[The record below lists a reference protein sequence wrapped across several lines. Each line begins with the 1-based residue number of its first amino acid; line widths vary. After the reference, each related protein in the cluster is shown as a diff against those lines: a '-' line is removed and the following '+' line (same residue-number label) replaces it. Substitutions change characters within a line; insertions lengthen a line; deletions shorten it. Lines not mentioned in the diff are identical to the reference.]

1 MDQLLHHLISPF
13 SEPRDVKRW
22 DQAIQAIRSCGMG
35 PEEVS
40 IVLPVPLGMVKFVG
54 FEAISIYS

>member
-1 MDQLLHHLISPF
+1 MIKSPNPPIF
-13 SEPRDVKRW
+13 WTTRCVQRS

-54 FEAISIYS
+54 FQANG